1 MEQGPVAVSRS
12 DGALVFSGATL
23 TAIDALK
30 FDQPEVLR
38 AANRLLRDVIDFH
51 LGGKEL
57 RTRKVL
63 RDIHRM

>member
-1 MEQGPVAVSRS
+1 VEAQVTTVPPRR
-12 DGALVFSGATL
+12 ATKTL
-23 TAIDALK
+23 AAIDGQQ

-38 AANRLLRDVIDFH
+38 AANRLLREVINFH